1 MIANDWDADSLDR
14 FIRQKSDCLLNIDCI
29 NSRIKRFEDGYGNDL
44 SVFDVDCLKGIERL
58 EIEDVCFKEVNRF
71 VIDGLNELKS
81 MKIGKNSF
89 NFYDTRCGSNCV
101 IMNCDQLSEIHIG
114 FQSFYWYES
123 FELKNLPS
131 LISIQ
136 LDDKA
141 FCKCYS
147 VVFESMNDWLTDEWD
162 LIQLQSITLGY
173 YALCGDIS
181 TTTSNELKTKSMN
194 DNDELIVQI
203 FLLYLH
209 SKEMVAISIG

>member
-44 SVFDVDCLKGIERL
+44 SVFDVDCLKGIERV

-81 MKIGKNSF
+81 IIIGKYSF
-89 NFYDTRCGSNCV
+89 RLNFYYSRFLSSCV
-101 IMNCDQLSEIHIG
+101 IMNCDQLNEIQIG
-114 FQSFYWYES
+114 YESFFDYES

-136 LDDKA
+136 LDYGA
-141 FCKCYS
+141 FSNCQWI
-147 VVFESMNDWLTDEWD
+147 VFESMND
-162 LIQLQSITLGY
+162 
-173 YALCGDIS
+173 
-181 TTTSNELKTKSMN
+181 
-194 DNDELIVQI
+194 
-203 FLLYLH
+203 
-209 SKEMVAISIG
+209 

>member
-71 VIDGLNELKS
+71 VIDGLNELESLIIKQ
-81 MKIGKNSF
+81 NSF
-89 NFYDTRCGSNCV
+89 FLDEKTREGSKCV
-101 IMNCDQLSEIHIG
+101 IMNCDQLNEIQIG
-114 FQSFYWYES
+114 YESFYRYES

-136 LDDKA
+136 LDDDT
-141 FCKCYS
+141 FEDCHS
-147 VVFESMNDWLTDEWD
+147 VVFESMND
-162 LIQLQSITLGY
+162 
-173 YALCGDIS
+173 
-181 TTTSNELKTKSMN
+181 
-194 DNDELIVQI
+194 
-203 FLLYLH
+203 
-209 SKEMVAISIG
+209 